1 VANTN
6 LPAPTRLISY
16 PAPQRTATPR
26 SRAGSQPIARRNR
39 RPSRRQARRS
49 PSVSDS
55 EKRVDLEVE
64 ELAAGGDGVGHAPDG
79 RVIFVPF
86 TAPGDRVRVR
96 ITACRSNYACGVV
109 EALLEPG
116 PERVDPVCAVF
127 GSCGGCAWQHVS
139 YAAQLEAKRMI
150 ARAALQRIG
159 GLALPDDAALS
170 ITPSES
176 PYRYRTRSRVL
187 ASAGKVGYRRRRS
200 HALAATRRCPILVEE
215 LEARLS
221 GLSDDPPETD
231 GEWELIAG
239 RSADLDEPVTRAV
252 PLPAVGGSRLWVPV
266 GEDHI
271 GVSPGVFVQ
280 SNGGLLDALSRAVAK
295 AAGTG
300 RRAFDLF
307 CGAGFFT
314 LGLAR
319 NFDEVV
325 AVESNPVAAGDLEA
339 NLREAGVD
347 NVRVLMSSVEAAMD
361 DADFALRHSDRVVL
375 DPPRSGLGE
384 AVAERIAGFEPER
397 IVYLSCDPATLARD
411 LSVFDHCGYQL
422 MAAECFDLFPQTPH
436 VEMLAVMGR
445 E

>member
-1 VANTN
+1 VRSSGAPRG
-6 LPAPTRLISY
+6 LVHAGPLKPATQ
-16 PAPQRTATPR
+16 PAQR
-26 SRAGSQPIARRNR
+26 SRARSQPIARRKKRSN
-39 RPSRRQARRS
+39 RRQARRP

-55 EKRVDLEVE
+55 EPRVELEIE

-79 RVIFVPF
+79 RIIFVPF

-96 ITACRSNYACGVV
+96 ITALRSNYARGVV
-109 EALLEPG
+109 EELLERG
-116 PERVDPVCAVF
+116 PQRVDPVCAVF

-139 YAAQLEAKRMI
+139 YAAQLDAKRKI
-150 ARAALQRIG
+150 ASAALRRIG
-159 GLALPDDAALS
+159 GLALPDDAALA

-176 PYRYRTRSRVL
+176 PYRYRTRSRVMV
-187 ASAGKVGYRRRRS
+187 SAGKVGYRRRRS
-200 HALAATRRCPILVEE
+200 HALAATRGCPVLVEP
-215 LEARLS
+215 LEARLAE
-221 GLSDDPPETD
+221 LADDPPEAD
-231 GEWELIAG
+231 GEWELVAG
-239 RSADLDEPVTRAV
+239 RSADLGEPATRAV
-252 PLPAVGGSRLWVPV
+252 PLPAAGGSRLWLPV
-266 GEDHI
+266 GEDRI

-280 SNGGLLDALSRAVAK
+280 SNGGLLDALSRAVET

-300 RRAFDLF
+300 RRVFDLF

-325 AVESNPVAAGDLEA
+325 AVESNPVAAGDLEV

-347 NVRVLMSSVEAAMD
+347 NVRVLAVSVETAMN
-361 DADFALRHSDRVVL
+361 DADFARLNPDRVVI

-384 AVAERIAGFEPER
+384 GVAERIADFEPER
-397 IVYLSCDPATLARD
+397 IIYLSCDPATLARD
-411 LSVFDHCGYQL
+411 LSVFNHCGYRL
-422 MAAECFDLFPQTPH
+422 IAAECFDLFPQTPH

>member
-1 VANTN
+1 M
-6 LPAPTRLISY
+6 LFRDRGDSISIS
-16 PAPQRTATPR
+16 PHNKPPQ

-39 RPSRRQARRS
+39 RPNRRQPSRS

-55 EKRVDLEVE
+55 ETRIEFEVE

-96 ITACRSNYACGVV
+96 ITACRSNYARGVV

-116 PERVDPVCAVF
+116 PQRVDPVCAVF
-127 GSCGGCAWQHVS
+127 GSCGGCAWQHVD
-139 YAAQLEAKRMI
+139 YAAQLEAKRKI
-150 ARAALQRIG
+150 ACAALQRIG
-159 GLALPDDAALS
+159 GLSPLDDAALS
-170 ITPSES
+170 ITPSAS
-176 PYRYRTRSRVL
+176 PYRYRIRSRVMV
-187 ASAGKVGYRRRRS
+187 SAGKVGYRRRHS
-200 HALAATRRCPILVEE
+200 HVLAATRRCPVLVED

-221 GLSDDPPETD
+221 ELADDPPGTD
-231 GEWELIAG
+231 GEWELVAG

-252 PLPAVGGSRLWVPV
+252 PMAAAGGSRLWLPV
-266 GEDHI
+266 GEDRI

-295 AAGTG
+295 AAGSG

-325 AVESNPVAAGDLEA
+325 AVESNPVAAGDLEV
-339 NLREAGVD
+339 NLREAGLD
-347 NVRVLMSSVEAAMD
+347 NVCVRVSSVEAAMD
-361 DADFALRHSDRVVL
+361 DAGFARLHPDRVVV
-375 DPPRSGLGE
+375 DPPRGGLGE

-397 IVYLSCDPATLARD
+397 IIYLSCDPATLARD
-411 LSVFDHCGYQL
+411 LSVFDHCGYRL
-422 MAAECFDLFPQTPH
+422 MATECFDLFPQTPH
-436 VEMLAVMGR
+436 VEILAVVSR

>member
-1 VANTN
+1 M
-6 LPAPTRLISY
+6 
-16 PAPQRTATPR
+16 
-26 SRAGSQPIARRNR
+26 
-39 RPSRRQARRS
+39 
-49 PSVSDS
+49 DS
-55 EKRVDLEVE
+55 EKRVELVIE

-96 ITACRSNYACGVV
+96 ITACRSSYARGVV
-109 EALLEPG
+109 EVLLEPS
-116 PERVDPVCAVF
+116 PQRVDPACAVF
-127 GSCGGCAWQHVS
+127 GSCGGCAWQHVD
-139 YAAQLEAKRMI
+139 YAAQLEAKRKI
-150 ARAALQRIG
+150 VSAALLRIG
-159 GLALPDDAALS
+159 GLALPDDATLS

-176 PYRYRTRSRVL
+176 PYRYRTRSRVMV
-187 ASAGKVGYRRRRS
+187 SAGKVGFRRRRS
-200 HALAATRRCPILVEE
+200 HALSATRHCPVLVDE

-221 GLSDDPPETD
+221 GLADDPPGTD
-231 GEWELIAG
+231 AEWELVAG

-252 PLPAVGGSRLWVPV
+252 PLPAAGGSRLSLLV
-266 GEDHI
+266 GEDRI

-280 SNGGLLDALSRAVAK
+280 SNGGLLDALSRAVAT

-325 AVESNPVAAGDLEA
+325 AVESNPVAAGDLEV

-347 NVRVLMSSVEAAMD
+347 NVRVLARSVEAALD
-361 DADFALRHSDRVVL
+361 DADFSRLHPDRVVV

-411 LSVFDHCGYQL
+411 LSIFKHCGYRL
-422 MAAECFDLFPQTPH
+422 IAIECFDLFPQTPH
-436 VEMLAVMGR
+436 VEMLAVVGR

>member
-1 VANTN
+1 
-6 LPAPTRLISY
+6 LPLVRPSGAPRGLVHAGSLRPATR
-16 PAPQRTATPR
+16 PAQR
-26 SRAGSQPIARRNR
+26 SRRPNR
-39 RPSRRQARRS
+39 RRARRS
-49 PSVSDS
+49 PSASDS
-55 EKRVDLEVE
+55 EKRIEFEIE

-96 ITACRSNYACGVV
+96 ITAFRSNYARGVV

-116 PERVDPVCAVF
+116 PQRVDPVCAVF
-127 GSCGGCAWQHVS
+127 GSCGGCAWQHVD
-139 YAAQLEAKRMI
+139 YAAQLEAKRKI
-150 ARAALQRIG
+150 ACAALQRIG
-159 GLALPDDAALS
+159 GLSPPDDVALS
-170 ITPSES
+170 ITPSELA
-176 PYRYRTRSRVL
+176 YRYRTRSRVMV
-187 ASAGKVGYRRRRS
+187 SAGKVGYRRRHS
-200 HALAATRRCPILVEE
+200 HALAATRRCPVLVEE

-221 GLSDDPPETD
+221 GLADDPPGTD
-231 GEWELIAG
+231 GEWELVAG

-252 PLPAVGGSRLWVPV
+252 QLPGAGGSRLWIPV
-266 GEDHI
+266 GEDRI

-295 AAGTG
+295 AAGSG

-325 AVESNPVAAGDLEA
+325 AVESNPVAAGDLEV
-339 NLREAGVD
+339 NLREAGAD
-347 NVRVLMSSVEAAMD
+347 NVRVLVNSVEAAMD
-361 DADFALRHSDRVVL
+361 DADFAHLHPDRVVV

-384 AVAERIAGFEPER
+384 AVAERIADFEPER
-397 IVYLSCDPATLARD
+397 IVSLSGDPATLARD
-411 LSVFDHCGYQL
+411 LSVFNHFGYRL
-422 MAAECFDLFPQTPH
+422 IATECFDLFPQTPH
-436 VEMLAVMGR
+436 VEMLAVVSR

>member
-1 VANTN
+1 VTRPDSV
-6 LPAPTRLISY
+6 LQPTAAL
-16 PAPQRTATPR
+16 
-26 SRAGSQPIARRNR
+26 RARARSQPIARRNR
-39 RPSRRQARRS
+39 GPSRRQPKRS
-49 PSVSDS
+49 RSTSESDQPV
-55 EKRVDLEVE
+55 ELEIE

-79 RVIFVPF
+79 RVVFVPF

-96 ITACRSNYACGVV
+96 ITARRSNYAHGVV
-109 EALLEPG
+109 EALLKPG
-116 PERVDPVCAVF
+116 SQRVDPVCAVF

-139 YAAQLEAKRMI
+139 YAAQLEAKQKI
-150 ARAALQRIG
+150 ACAALRRIG
-159 GLALPDDAALS
+159 GLALPDDASLS
-170 ITPSES
+170 ITPSKS
-176 PYRYRTRSRVL
+176 PYRYRTRSRVMV
-187 ASAGKVGYRRRRS
+187 SAGKVGYRRRRS
-200 HALAATRRCPILVEE
+200 HALAATRCCPVLVDE

-221 GLSDDPPETD
+221 DLADDPPETE
-231 GEWELIAG
+231 GEWELVAG
-239 RSADLDEPVTRAV
+239 RSADIDEPVARAE
-252 PLPAVGGSRLWVPV
+252 PLPAAGGSRLWLPV
-266 GEDHI
+266 GEDRI

-280 SNGGLLDALSRAVAK
+280 SNAGLLDALSRAVTN

-307 CGAGFFT
+307 SGAGFFT

-339 NLREAGVD
+339 NLREAQID
-347 NVRVLMSSVEAAMD
+347 NVRVLASSVEAVLD
-361 DADFALRHSDRVVL
+361 DPEFARLSPDRVVV

-384 AVAERIAGFEPER
+384 AVAERIAEFGAER

-411 LSVFDHCGYQL
+411 LSVFDHRGYRL